1 MSWTQLAKC
10 SVVLLALRVFGAFC
24 QRLGRCLAELRAFPA
39 WFKCLSWPTGRFCRC
54 ALGCKGDFD
63 STSLNSIELVRLILI
78 APLTGQMIALATD
91 VKASSILDGRHQC
104 REANEGAA
112 REPIERFQHFGSL

>member
-10 SVVLLALRVFGAFC
+10 SVVRLALRVCGAFC
-24 QRLGRCLAELRAFPA
+24 QRPGRCLAELRAFPA

-63 STSLNSIELVRLILI
+63 STYLNGIELMRLILI
-78 APLTGQMIALATD
+78 AQLTGRMIALATD

-104 REANEGAA
+104 CEANEGPT
-112 REPIERFQHFGSL
+112 RQPIERFQHFGAL

>member
-10 SVVLLALRVFGAFC
+10 SVVRLALRVFGAFC
-24 QRLGRCLAELRAFPA
+24 QHLGRYLAELRAFPA

-63 STSLNSIELVRLILI
+63 STSLNGIELMRLILI
-78 APLTGQMIALATD
+78 APLSGRMIALATD
-91 VKASSILDGRHQC
+91 LKASSILDGRHQC
-104 REANEGAA
+104 CETNEGAT